1 MSKEVNVLDEILLR
15 LAASGASG
23 QEMERQSGVPA
34 AQAVMHVKK
43 MLEGRDIWTELE
55 RRQLL
60 LYELNELKDSLKQN
74 ALEIKDP
81 QHARLLLQTLTTI
94 GARLDSE
101 NKKLDVDFQKVT
113 EHQAQVMGR
122 AFDIAL
128 EHMKKELLRQFP
140 EVSKNE
146 IDRLAAEGLV
156 KAKYDLA
163 AERGAND

>member
-23 QEMERQSGVPA
+23 QEMERQSGIPA
-34 AQAVMHVKK
+34 AQAVMHIKK

-74 ALEIKDP
+74 AIDLKDP
-81 QHARLLLQTLTTI
+81 QHARILLQTLTTI
-94 GARLDSE
+94 GQRLDSE

-113 EHQAQVMGR
+113 EHQAQMMGR

-128 EHMKKELLRQFP
+128 EHMKKELLREFP
-140 EVSKNE
+140 DVSKGHL
-146 IDRLAAEGLV
+146 DRLAAEGLL
-156 KAKYDLA
+156 KAKYELA
-163 AERGAND
+163 AERGSD

>member
-1 MSKEVNVLDEILLR
+1 MSREVNVLDEILLR

-60 LYELNELKDSLKQN
+60 LHELNELKDSLRQN
-74 ALEIKDP
+74 SLDLKDP

-94 GARLDSE
+94 GSRLDAE
-101 NKKLDVDFQKVT
+101 NKKLDVDVLRVT
-113 EHQAQVMGR
+113 EHQGQLMGR

-140 EVSKNE
+140 EVSKGTL
-146 IDRLAAEGLV
+146 DRLAAEGLV
-156 KAKYDLA
+156 KAKYELA
-163 AERGAND
+163 GERGD